1 MKTRVSLDDL
11 AGSVIAVPPLA
22 ATADLQAD
30 AQANGA
36 LIRHIEAGGV
46 STLLYGGNANVQNW
60 PVSRYG
66 EWLDLLAAQVSAD
79 TWLIPSVGP
88 DGGKV
93 SDQAALLATRN
104 YPAAMF
110 LPFAGPRT
118 DEGLARGIRDFVQKS
133 GTQAI
138 LYIKTDGYLAAGMIE
153 ALVADGSLFSVKYAI
168 PRTDAANDPVLDD
181 LIAAIGTERIVSGF
195 GEPPALPHLRH
206 KELAGF
212 TAGCVCIAPTISRSF
227 LLALKAGDYGQ
238 AERILETFAPL
249 EMLRDKGDP
258 IRVLHTAVT
267 LSGIADMGPAL
278 PFLTAADDMLYSQI
292 ETAARDLLAAE
303 MAARRS

>member
-1 MKTRVSLDDL
+1 MKTQISLDDL
-11 AGSVIAVPPLA
+11 ARSVIAVPPLA

-66 EWLDLLAAQVSAD
+66 EWLDLLAGQVAAD

-93 SDQAALLATRN
+93 ADQAALLATRN

-118 DEGLARGIRDFVQKS
+118 EEGLARGIRDFVQKS

-138 LYIKTDGYLAAGMIE
+138 LYIKTDGYLATGMIE

-168 PRTDAANDPVLDD
+168 PRTDAANDPVLDE

-195 GEPPALPHLRH
+195 GEPPALPHLQH
-206 KELAGF
+206 KALAGF
-212 TAGCVCIAPTISRSF
+212 TAGCVCIAPAISQSF
-227 LLALKAGDYGQ
+227 LLALKAGDFDH
-238 AERILETFAPL
+238 AERILQTFAPL

-278 PFLTAADDMLYSQI
+278 PFLTAADEALHSQI
-292 ETAARDLLAAE
+292 ETAARDLLRAE
-303 MAARRS
+303 MAARRN

>member
-1 MKTRVSLDDL
+1 MKTQISLDDL
-11 AGSVIAVPPLA
+11 ARSVIAVPPLA

-30 AQANGA
+30 AQGNGA

-66 EWLDLLAAQVSAD
+66 EWLDLLAGQVAAD

-93 SDQAALLATRN
+93 ADQAALLATRN

-118 DEGLARGIRDFVQKS
+118 EEGLARGIRDFVQKS

-138 LYIKTDGYLAAGMIE
+138 LYIKTDGYLATGMIE

-168 PRTDAANDPVLDD
+168 PRTDAANDPVLDE

-195 GEPPALPHLRH
+195 GEPPALPHLQH
-206 KELAGF
+206 KALAGF
-212 TAGCVCIAPTISRSF
+212 TAGCVCIAPAISQSF
-227 LLALKAGDYGQ
+227 LLALKAGDFDH
-238 AERILETFAPL
+238 AERILQTFAPL
-249 EMLRDKGDP
+249 EMLRDKGDQFGFCIP
-258 IRVLHTAVT
+258 PSPCR
-267 LSGIADMGPAL
+267 AL
-278 PFLTAADDMLYSQI
+278 RTWVRPC
-292 ETAARDLLAAE
+292 
-303 MAARRS
+303 RS